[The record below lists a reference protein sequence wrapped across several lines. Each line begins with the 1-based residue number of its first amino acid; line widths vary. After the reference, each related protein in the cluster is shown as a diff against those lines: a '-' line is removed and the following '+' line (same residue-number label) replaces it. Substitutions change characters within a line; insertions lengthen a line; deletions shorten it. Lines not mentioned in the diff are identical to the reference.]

1 MKSKLEITHIAMR
14 IGSRAVMAKFFIGCH
29 YLLNQ
34 KRNTEQNKTLVLT
47 CKHHFLMNNAATWQK
62 TTLASSFSSPPS
74 VCPEQLLK
82 SWLAGEPNHRH

>member
-47 CKHHFLMNNAATWQK
+47 CKHHFFNEQRSNLAENNAA
-62 TTLASSFSSPPS
+62 
-74 VCPEQLLK
+74 QLVFQP
-82 SWLAGEPNHRH
+82 AFR